1 MNSNIINK
9 AEDAVVDV
17 VGKAGK
23 KVADAIHV
31 KDISKNVQFLDADD
45 TTSKNHSNH
54 HHHMDRQDATRK
66 IEHSQ
71 SSMAPASAAPKRSS
85 NNDTATAFS
94 ASSSSTEIVLT
105 IYTTILAI
113 YHAYTHK
120 SQISFVNN
128 TYPLSVIVPFL
139 IVAFLLGY
147 GLEKFLSFVASSN
160 EVEEKGERRG
170 GDGSRRRQMMQSKS
184 RLSIHQRR
192 GGMYQVSDAEDLG
205 GV

>member
-1 MNSNIINK
+1 MINK

-23 KVADAIHV
+23 KVADAVHINTYNI
-31 KDISKNVQFLDADD
+31 KQNVQFLDADD

-54 HHHMDRQDATRK
+54 HHMDRQDATRK
-66 IEHSQ
+66 IEHPQ
-71 SSMAPASAAPKRSS
+71 SSMAPVSAAPQRSS
-85 NNDTATAFS
+85 NNDTATTFS

-147 GLEKFLSFVASSN
+147 GLEKFLSFVASSD

-205 GV
+205 GVY